1 LRVSSTTA
9 SSKKAAW
16 FAKRNAEKSQ
26 NLAGARRCSARPASW
41 ARVEEGCQGWICW
54 RKMSWRLEAR
64 AGVARMWGM
73 VVAVRVLK
81 ISVFVFLL
89 DGLGG

>member
-1 LRVSSTTA
+1 
-9 SSKKAAW
+9 
-16 FAKRNAEKSQ
+16 
-26 NLAGARRCSARPASW
+26 
-41 ARVEEGCQGWICW
+41 
-54 RKMSWRLEAR
+54 MSWRLEAR